1 MKKFDVEI
9 FEVLSRVITV
19 EAEDEIDAKLLVEEM
34 YRGEEIVLDWGDFQS
49 VEFITLDYE
58 EL

>member
-9 FEVLSRVITV
+9 FEILSRVITV

-34 YRGEEIVLDWGDFQS
+34 YRGEEIVLDADDFQS

>member
-1 MKKFDVEI
+1 MKKFDIEI
-9 FEVLSRVITV
+9 FEILSRVITV
-19 EAEDEIDAKLLVEEM
+19 EAEDELEARLLVKEM
-34 YRGEEIVLDWGDFQS
+34 YRGEEIVLDADDFQS

>member
-1 MKKFDVEI
+1 MRKFDVEI
-9 FEVLSRVITV
+9 IETLSRIITV
-19 EAEDEIDAKLLVEEM
+19 EAEDELEAKLLVDEM
-34 YRGEEIVLDWGDFQS
+34 YRGEEIVLDADDFQS

>member
-1 MKKFDVEI
+1 MRKFDVEI
-9 FEVLSRVITV
+9 FEILSRVVTV
-19 EAEDEIDAKLLVEEM
+19 EAEDELEAKLLVDEM
-34 YRGEEIVLDWGDFQS
+34 YRGEEIVLDADDFQS

>member
-9 FEVLSRVITV
+9 FEILSRVVTV
-19 EAEDEIDAKLLVEEM
+19 EAEDELEARLLVDEM
-34 YRGEEIVLDWGDFQS
+34 YRGEEIVLDADDFQS

>member
-1 MKKFDVEI
+1 MKKFDVEVLEI
-9 FEVLSRVITV
+9 LSRIITV
-19 EAEDEIDAKLLVEEM
+19 EAEDELEARLLVDEM
-34 YRGEEIVLDWGDFQS
+34 YRGEEIILDADDFQS

>member
-1 MKKFDVEI
+1 MRKFDVEI
-9 FEVLSRVITV
+9 FEILSRVITV
-19 EAEDEIDAKLLVEEM
+19 EAEDELEARLLVDEM
-34 YRGEEIVLDWGDFQS
+34 YRGEEIVLNAEDFQS

>member
-9 FEVLSRVITV
+9 FEILSKVITV
-19 EAEDEIDAKLLVEEM
+19 EAEDELEARLLAEEM
-34 YRGEEIVLDWGDFQS
+34 YRGEEVVLYYSDFQS